1 MTNRRTPGVLAIL
14 GELRETILERGEVGL
29 SKTEGLAQGIG
40 LVDIS
45 LKCVQR
51 IDVVER
57 AQLIEPQDVAV
68 HELRT
73 LDEIADQTAAL
84 GNLDAVGFLSREDG
98 GVAVLRQG
106 RRRRHAG
113 RAWPRHRDR
122 DPRR

>member
-1 MTNRRTPGVLAIL
+1 MRSTSAGKLVGFGCQALHEPTAGQPGVLAIL
-14 GELRETILERGEVGL
+14 GELREAILERGEVGL

-45 LKCVQR
+45 LECVQR

-84 GNLDAVGFLSREDG
+84 GNLDAVGLLSREDG
-98 GVAVLRQG
+98 GVAV
-106 RRRRHAG
+106 
-113 RAWPRHRDR
+113 
-122 DPRR
+122 